1 MRKILNVLILLFIT
15 VRAISQPEF
24 SVEKPE
30 VIIESVPTE
39 VTLHFDE
46 FPASDKIVINGSEYK
61 INTNKKNVVVEHKFS
76 SNDEQLSVQS
86 GSKTKTS
93 PVNPISL
100 WLSIVPPLLAIVMA
114 LIFREVLTSLFLGI
128 FTGTAIIGYH
138 SDGLSGIG
146 SGFLSIFDEYVIGA
160 LNSWDH
166 LAVILFSMTIG
177 AVVTV
182 ISKNG
187 GMQGVVNRI
196 SKKAKTAKGG
206 QLATYMLGISIFFDD
221 YANTL
226 VVGNTMRA
234 VTDKLKISREKL
246 AYLVDSTA
254 APIAAVAFV
263 TTWIGAELG
272 YIQDGV
278 NTIPQLNEGAYSIF
292 LNSLSFSFYPI
303 FTLAFV
309 LMLILFQRD
318 YGPMLK
324 AENKA
329 RKTGEVLSESSSME
343 TSELEE
349 FERKEGIPMRPV
361 NAIIP
366 VLIIV
371 LGTIIGLFYTGWD
384 SEIWQDESLGFTRK
398 LSYIIGQSD
407 SYTSLLWSSLTG
419 LVVAILMTIA
429 QRLLTLQEVM
439 DSVVGG
445 YKSMITAMMILTL
458 AWSLA
463 QITQDMHTAAFLKQL
478 WSPELSPVFIPA
490 ITFLLAA
497 LVAFSTGSSWGTMAI
512 LYPLLL
518 PATYQIAASAG
529 FEHGEIMPLFYNV
542 VSCILAGSVLG
553 DHCSPISD
561 TTILSSLSADCH
573 HIDHVRTQLPY
584 ALSVGG
590 VAIFFGT
597 LPAAFGIPS
606 WILFPVGIGI
616 LVLIV
621 RYFGKSSA

>member
-1 MRKILNVLILLFIT
+1 
-15 VRAISQPEF
+15 
-24 SVEKPE
+24 
-30 VIIESVPTE
+30 
-39 VTLHFDE
+39 
-46 FPASDKIVINGSEYK
+46 
-61 INTNKKNVVVEHKFS
+61 
-76 SNDEQLSVQS
+76 
-86 GSKTKTS
+86 
-93 PVNPISL
+93 
-100 WLSIVPPLLAIVMA
+100 
-114 LIFREVLTSLFLGI
+114 
-128 FTGTAIIGYH
+128 
-138 SDGLSGIG
+138 
-146 SGFLSIFDEYVIGA
+146 
-160 LNSWDH
+160 
-166 LAVILFSMTIG
+166 
-177 AVVTV
+177 
-182 ISKNG
+182 
-187 GMQGVVNRI
+187 
-196 SKKAKTAKGG
+196 
-206 QLATYMLGISIFFDD
+206 
-221 YANTL
+221 
-226 VVGNTMRA
+226 
-234 VTDKLKISREKL
+234 
-246 AYLVDSTA
+246 
-254 APIAAVAFV
+254 
-263 TTWIGAELG
+263 
-272 YIQDGV
+272 V
-278 NTIPQLNEGAYSIF
+278 NTIPQLSEGAYSIF
-292 LNSLSFSFYPI
+292 LNSLSYSFYPI

-318 YGPMLK
+318 FGPMLK

-329 RKTGEVLSESSSME
+329 RKTGEVLSESSNMAN
-343 TSELEE
+343 SELEE
-349 FERKEGIPMRPV
+349 FERKEGIPMRPI

-384 SEIWQDESLGFTRK
+384 SEIWQDESLGLTRK

-419 LVVAILMTIA
+419 LVVSILMTIA
-429 QRLLTLQEVM
+429 QRLLSLQEVM

-606 WILFPVGIGI
+606 WILFPVGIGM

-621 RYFGKSSA
+621 RYLGKSSA